1 MNSDRKTII
10 YQTFP
15 RLFGNRN
22 RTCRKNGSLAE
33 NGTGKFADF
42 THRALCEIRQLGVTH
57 IWYAGI
63 IEHAT
68 RTAYT
73 AYGIARDHG
82 AAVKGVAGSPYAI
95 RDYYDVDPDLAENVT
110 RRMAE
115 FEELVERTH
124 RAGLKVIIDFVP
136 NHVARHYHSDSR
148 PVTVSSLGRQD
159 NTFKGF
165 DPDNNFYYMPG
176 QALTLHFDAGE
187 GDFEYSEFPAKA
199 TGNNCFSLHPSKDD
213 WYDTVKLNYGVDY
226 AGDGSCHFDP
236 VPDTWNKMLDILLFW
251 AGKGVDGFRCDMA
264 GMVPVEFWRRV
275 IPKVKAMR
283 DVCFIAEIYRPELY
297 RDCLRAHFDYLYDK
311 VGLYDTLRDVICGKA
326 GAADITRCWQSVE
339 DIRDHMLYFLEN
351 HDEQRIASDFF
362 AGSAEAGFP
371 GMIVA
376 ATLHVNPLM
385 IYFGQE
391 LGERGMDEEG
401 YSGRDGRTTIFDY
414 WSLDSVRNW
423 INNGQFDG
431 ALLTEAQK
439 TLRRAYVRLLNAVCR
454 EPAIV
459 KGEFFDLMYV
469 NRDNPYFN
477 DRRQYAFLRK
487 HEQEVILTVANFDGT
502 EQTVRVIIPPEAFR
516 LLHIPDNRPA
526 VRTDLLTGEQS
537 LSTLTEACPYEIT
550 VPGYSGKLLKFDCG
564 DRPAPAGK
572 SIRI

>member
-1 MNSDRKTII
+1 MHPPVNSERKIII
-10 YQTFP
+10 YQTLP

-22 RTCRKNGSLAE
+22 PACRKNGSLAE
-33 NGTGKFADF
+33 NGSGKFADF
-42 THRALCEIRQLGVTH
+42 TPRVLDEIRQLGVTH
-57 IWYAGI
+57 IWYTGI

-73 AYGIARDHG
+73 AYGMARDHA
-82 AAVKGVAGSPYAI
+82 AAVKGVAGSPYAV
-95 RDYYDVDPDLAENVT
+95 RDYYDVDPDLAEDVP

-136 NHVARHYHSDSR
+136 NHVARRYHSDAR
-148 PVTVSSLGRQD
+148 PVTVSSLGQHD
-159 NTFKGF
+159 NTFRSF
-165 DPDNNFYYMPG
+165 DPDNNFYYLPG

-187 GDFEYSEFPAKA
+187 EDFEYSEFPARA

-213 WYDTVKLNYGVDY
+213 WYDTVKLNYGVDC

-236 VPDTWNKMLDILLFW
+236 VPDTWTKMLDILLFW
-251 AGKGVDGFRCDMA
+251 AGKGVDGFRCDMVE
-264 GMVPVEFWRRV
+264 MVPVEFWRRV
-275 IPKVKAMR
+275 IPEVRATR
-283 DVCFIAEIYRPELY
+283 DVCFIAEIYRPERY
-297 RDCLRAHFDYLYDK
+297 RDYLRGHFDFLYDK
-311 VGLYDTLRDVICGKA
+311 AGLYDTLRDVICGKA
-326 GAADITRCWQSVE
+326 GAAAITRCWQSVE
-339 DIRDHMLYFLEN
+339 DIRDHMLCFLEN

-414 WSLDSVRNW
+414 WSLESIRNW
-423 INNGQFDG
+423 MNGGQFDG
-431 ALLTEAQK
+431 ALLTGAQK

-469 NRDNPYFN
+469 NRDSPYFN

-487 HEQEVILTVANFDGT
+487 YGQEAILTVVNFDPA
-502 EQTVRVIIPPEAFR
+502 EQTVRVVIPPEAFR
-516 LLHIPDNRPA
+516 LLHIPDNQPA
-526 VRTDLLTGEQS
+526 TRTDLFTGEQS
-537 LSTLTEACPYEIT
+537 LGTLTEACPYEMT
-550 VPGYSGKLLKFDCG
+550 VPGYSGKLLKFRYG
-564 DRPAPAGK
+564 GL
-572 SIRI
+572 RISS